1 MRFFPFRIEEANRW
15 QRTGSET
22 PLAKSLNSRI
32 VEIFI
37 SGAAQNDGPLYA
49 TCLDEDAQFVKPGA
63 TDVLPGMASQKE
75 RAAENFGNCEDEL
88 QDEAKASQ
96 YETYTANDAVNKR

>member
-1 MRFFPFRIEEANRW
+1 
-15 QRTGSET
+15 
-22 PLAKSLNSRI
+22 
-32 VEIFI
+32 
-37 SGAAQNDGPLYA
+37 
-49 TCLDEDAQFVKPGA
+49 
-63 TDVLPGMASQKE
+63 MASQKE